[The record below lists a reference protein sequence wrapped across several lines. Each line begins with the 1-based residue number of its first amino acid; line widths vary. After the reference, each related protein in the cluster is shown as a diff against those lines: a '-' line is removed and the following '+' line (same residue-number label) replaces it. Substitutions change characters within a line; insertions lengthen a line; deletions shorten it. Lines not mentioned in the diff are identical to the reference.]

1 MARLWLLERLEAD
14 QIAERL
20 GKEPNAVYQARSSH
34 HAASEGVARV
44 VMATP
49 EQLLD
54 ELVDRWARGAP
65 LDVDELLVRAG
76 PRSDELA
83 DLIDA
88 FLQRAPR
95 REPTPEALAFVRS
108 LDEPSL
114 LLARQER
121 RLKLDDL
128 VAGLVERLG
137 LPAGASAKVRRY
149 YQQLELG
156 QLDPAGVAASVWVA
170 LAGLLGRDPRGLAG
184 MLPPA
189 PALAPMYRQATTASR
204 CSRRPRSTADRDEAP
219 AAPEPDEVDRL
230 FGVDPSD

>member
-1 MARLWLLERLEAD
+1 
-14 QIAERL
+14 
-20 GKEPNAVYQARSSH
+20 
-34 HAASEGVARV
+34 
-44 VMATP
+44 MATP

-76 PRSDELA
+76 PRSGELA

-95 REPTPEALAFVRS
+95 REAAPDALAFVRS

-137 LPAGASAKVRRY
+137 LPAAASAKVRRH
-149 YQQLELG
+149 YQRLELG
-156 QLDPAGVAASVWVA
+156 QLDPAGVATKVWDA
-170 LAGLLGRDPRGLAG
+170 LADLLGRDPRGLAG

-189 PALAPMYRQATTASR
+189 PALAPMYRKADYSAPLLERASL
-204 CSRRPRSTADRDEAP
+204 SAGPDDAP